1 MIAKYADR
9 IQDPRYT
16 FLPGD
21 EFFEQVR
28 VIESAEKDILA
39 HRDLFSDVKE
49 NRGAVTSSP
58 TLKVETAAAL
68 LSTANVYQ
76 NRNKSNSP
84 GLAHPEFSTDARG
97 NIGVGPSNKRT

>member
-49 NRGAVTSSP
+49 NRGAVTNSRVLIETGSRLWGKEFRSKPGVSSGIVSRP
-58 TLKVETAAAL
+58 LEQGYLDKGAGIHRSE
-68 LSTANVYQ
+68 
-76 NRNKSNSP
+76 SP
-84 GLAHPEFSTDARG
+84 G
-97 NIGVGPSNKRT
+97 